1 MFREMRRFKQ
11 QITTEE
17 CKKVLKEE
25 KRAAFSVIGDDGY
38 PYTIPI
44 NFYYDEADNIIYFH
58 GAKEGHK
65 VDAMNRCDKV
75 CLTVWNQG
83 FKKEGHWEW
92 NPTSVV
98 VFGKVKLVTEKNIFE
113 DRLRKLAAKYYPN
126 IDEIEKEME
135 VYYFSPTGG
144 TKKVSSIFADAMEK
158 EVIWHDLGSKEPMM
172 EKPEGEMTVVAS
184 PVFGGRIPSVVRE
197 KIEKFSGTGKKAV
210 TIAVYGN
217 RAYEDALLEMNDIL
231 TKCGFTVIA
240 PGAFVAQ
247 HSMAPEV
254 GAGRPDGEDE
264 KEIHKFA
271 ETVKNSTA
279 VENVQVPG
287 NRLYKPEMN
296 LPVAPI
302 SLPSCTKCGKCV
314 TVCPTNAIS
323 VADGAVI
330 TDIEKCILCMACT
343 HICTEQ
349 ARIRPLPLQQKTEQM
364 LGALKGVRNKNEV
377 FL

>member
-65 VDAMNRCDKV
+65 VDAMNRCNKV

-240 PGAFVAQ
+240 SGAFVAQ

>member
-1 MFREMRRFKQ
+1 M
-11 QITTEE
+11 
-17 CKKVLKEE
+17 L
-25 KRAAFSVIGDDGY
+25 
-38 PYTIPI
+38 
-44 NFYYDEADNIIYFH
+44 
-58 GAKEGHK
+58 
-65 VDAMNRCDKV
+65 DK
-75 CLTVWNQG
+75 
-83 FKKEGHWEW
+83 
-92 NPTSVV
+92 
-98 VFGKVKLVTEKNIFE
+98 
-113 DRLRKLAAKYYPN
+113 
-126 IDEIEKEME
+126 ME

-240 PGAFVAQ
+240 SGAFVAQ
-247 HSMAPEV
+247 HSMAPEI

-287 NRLYKPEMN
+287 NHPYKPEMN
-296 LPVAPI
+296 MPVAPI

>member
-184 PVFGGRIPSVVRE
+184 PVFGGRIPSVVLE

-240 PGAFVAQ
+240 SGAFVAQ